1 MRLRYRSVVLFFSM
15 LIGACTQTD
24 KTLQLQSKI
33 DELERK
39 VDAAYKPGFGEF
51 MSEIQVHHE
60 KLWFAGKNENWR
72 LADFEIHEIMESL
85 QGIQLYAAEREESK
99 KVVILNPAI
108 DSLNHAIEQK
118 DTAQFNRS
126 FILLTNTCNNCHT
139 AVDYDFNMVKIPE
152 TPPFSNQVFKPSGK

>member
-1 MRLRYRSVVLFFSM
+1 MRLRYSAVLLFFS
-15 LIGACTQTD
+15 LLTAACTQTE
-24 KTLQLQSKI
+24 KMLLLQSKI

-39 VDAAYKPGFGEF
+39 ADAAYKPGFGEF

-85 QGIQLYAAEREESK
+85 QGIQLYAAQREESK
-99 KVVILNPAI
+99 KMVMLNPSI
-108 DSLNHAIEQK
+108 DSLNHAIEKK
-118 DTAQFNRS
+118 DAAQFTRS

-139 AVDYDFNMVKIPE
+139 AVDYGFNMVKIPE
-152 TPPFSNQVFKPSGK
+152 TPPFSNQVFIPPDN